1 MATDDKLKGL
11 DDRHAMEIKGLGDKL
26 TIEIKE
32 LSMEIKG
39 LFMEIKA
46 LGTNMDARFETSN
59 AKAQSKSDMLRVELK
74 DREARFW
81 ARAIFTASSLLCIC
95 YTLPSNNVKVLAVAG
110 LTSSAAFLQY
120 QNRAIQT
127 PAVQAPVVGQK

>member
-1 MATDDKLKGL
+1 MEDMSK
-11 DDRHAMEIKGLGDKL
+11 AMDNKFKSLGDK
-26 TIEIKE
+26 

-39 LFMEIKA
+39 LSTTMDARFTIMDA
-46 LGTNMDARFETSN
+46 RFTTMDARFEISN
-59 AKAQSKSDMLRVELK
+59 AKTQSKLDALRIELK

-81 ARAIFTASSLLCIC
+81 ARAIFTVSGLLCIC
-95 YTLPSNNVKVLAVAG
+95 YILPSNNVKVLAVAG

-127 PAVQAPVVGQK
+127 PVVQTPAVQAPAVGQK